1 VVSFTSPPIPR
12 NARNAPEIHGFCAA
26 EPMVR
31 IHLPPAESRTNVDTG
46 EVPFRGQVTSE
57 SLPSSEQS
65 CELRYGPR
73 RPACD
78 PYAPYGRFPKRRSC
92 RSTQEGAVAHKC
104 RDGRD
109 HHGRNRRHLP
119 PAELGE
125 SRRRDGPWAR
135 FCESAEQPD
144 KRGSACRPRRL
155 TGSRACEKP
164 AENPAG
170 KGEKGDK
177 KRGVDGPVSA
187 LACSSAQSR
196 NAPPSSSIGNG
207 SAPGPCRAR
216 PYNL

>member
-1 VVSFTSPPIPR
+1 MP
-12 NARNAPEIHGFCAA
+12 H
-26 EPMVR
+26 
-31 IHLPPAESRTNVDTG
+31 TG
-46 EVPFRGQVTSE
+46 SNP
-57 SLPSSEQS
+57 LPSSEES

-177 KRGVDGPVSA
+177 RARKATRKGASAVRYRLWHAVRRDRETPRLRAVLATDQRPA
-187 LACSSAQSR
+187 LAEL
-196 NAPPSSSIGNG
+196 
-207 SAPGPCRAR
+207 AR
-216 PYNL
+216 ITFRLDVGVRPVTQEL